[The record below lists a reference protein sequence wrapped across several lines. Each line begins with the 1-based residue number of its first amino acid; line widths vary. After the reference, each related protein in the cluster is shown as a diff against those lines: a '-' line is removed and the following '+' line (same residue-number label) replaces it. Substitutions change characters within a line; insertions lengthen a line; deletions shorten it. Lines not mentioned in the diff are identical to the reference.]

1 MKLRAMEIFHVAIIG
16 GGPAGSSCAAFCALA
31 GLHTLVLER
40 ERFPR
45 EKVCGDCL
53 NPSCWPVL
61 EHLGLTQRVWDLPHS
76 KLTSVEFIAIDGHKV
91 IVDLPSGDDCELSI
105 KRSLFDDLLLRRARE
120 LGAHVREETT
130 VTALSKSNVGR
141 TWSHGPVAR
150 LGPDAPQ
157 GRGYSSPQNAWKIE
171 TTGGESFCAR
181 ALVGADGRN
190 STVARLRNLLPRPTR
205 ERVALQ
211 AHIPL
216 PRNFGKRI
224 VLQFLR
230 EGYSGQAPV
239 NETELNLCLVG
250 RPPTISRLRQWAQRH
265 FEIAANQPWR
275 TITPLTRSPV
285 PCAHENLLFI
295 GDAARVVEPFTG
307 EGIYYALRSGELAA
321 GAVAKIVRDEDRRLV
336 LREFAHACAEMYRGR
351 LWINRLTRR
360 AVLSPCFGSFFV
372 HAAQINPSI
381 LKWLTA
387 KLVSAKL

>member
-1 MKLRAMEIFHVAIIG
+1 MEAFDVAIVG

-31 GLHTLVLER
+31 GLRTLVLER

-61 EHLGLTQRVWDLPHS
+61 KRLSLTQRVWDLPHS

-91 IVDLPSGDDCELSI
+91 IVDLPTGEDCELSI
-105 KRSLFDDLLLRRARE
+105 KRSLFDDLLLKRARDF
-120 LGAHVREETT
+120 GVHVREETT
-130 VTALSKSNVGR
+130 VTALSHSSAEKGC
-141 TWSHGPVAR
+141 SHGPVAR
-150 LGPDAPQ
+150 PVLDAPL
-157 GRGYSSPQNAWKIE
+157 GRSYNVLQPGWKIE
-171 TTGGESFCAR
+171 TTSGESFLAQV
-181 ALVGADGRN
+181 LVGADGRN
-190 STVARLRNLLPRPTR
+190 STVARLRNLLPLPAR

-230 EGYSGQAPV
+230 EGYSGQATV
-239 NETELNLCLVG
+239 NKTELNLCLVG
-250 RPPTISRLRQWAQRH
+250 RPATISRLRQWAQQN
-265 FEIAANQPWR
+265 FEIRADQPWR
-275 TITPLTRSPV
+275 TITPLTRAPV

-321 GAVAKIVRDEDRRLV
+321 GAIAKIISGKDRQLAF
-336 LREFAHACAEMYRGR
+336 REFARASAEIYRGR
-351 LWINRLTRR
+351 LWINRLARA
-360 AVLSPCFGSFFV
+360 AVLSPRIASVVV
-372 HAAQINPSI
+372 HAAQIQPGI
-381 LKWLTA
+381 LRLLTR
-387 KLVSAKL
+387 KIVYLKS

>member
-1 MKLRAMEIFHVAIIG
+1 MEAFDVAIVG

-31 GLHTLVLER
+31 GLRTLVLER

-61 EHLGLTQRVWDLPHS
+61 KRLSLTQRVWDLPHS

-91 IVDLPSGDDCELSI
+91 IVDLPTGEDCELSI
-105 KRSLFDDLLLRRARE
+105 KRSLFDDLLLKRARDF
-120 LGAHVREETT
+120 GVHVREETT
-130 VTALSKSNVGR
+130 VTALSHSSAEKGC
-141 TWSHGPVAR
+141 SHGPVAR
-150 LGPDAPQ
+150 PVLDAPL
-157 GRGYSSPQNAWKIE
+157 GRSYNVLQPGWKIE
-171 TTGGESFCAR
+171 TTSGESFLAQV
-181 ALVGADGRN
+181 LVGADGRN
-190 STVARLRNLLPRPTR
+190 STVARLRNLLPLPAR

-250 RPPTISRLRQWAQRH
+250 RPATISRLRQWAQQH
-265 FEIAANQPWR
+265 FEIPADQPWR
-275 TITPLTRSPV
+275 TITPLTRAPV
-285 PCAHENLLFI
+285 PCAQENLLFI

-321 GAVAKIVRDEDRRLV
+321 GAIAKIISGKDRQLAF
-336 LREFAHACAEMYRGR
+336 REFARASAEIYRGR
-351 LWINRLTRR
+351 LWINRLARA
-360 AVLSPCFGSFFV
+360 AVLSPRIASVVV
-372 HAAQINPSI
+372 HAAQIQPGI
-381 LKWLTA
+381 LRLLTR
-387 KLVSAKL
+387 KIVYLKS